1 MSRINSPLA
10 RYIKRPPTPS
20 SCSQHKQQL
29 ATLTITSPAKE
40 SRRRSMAKPSAAP
53 VTGVP
58 VGSAAWSTGLC
69 DCFDDCSLCCM
80 TCWCPC
86 ITFGRVAEIV
96 DRGSTSCGTG
106 GALYGLLCAFTGCQW
121 IYSCTYRGKMR
132 TQYGLAEAGCADCC
146 VHFCCEPCALCQEY
160 RELVA
165 RGYDPKLGWHLNAD
179 RAGAAGAAPA
189 EMARPH
195 HNDWSSGLFACFNDC
210 EVCCLTTVCPCITF
224 GRSAEIVSRGERTCC
239 AAGVLCVLLGF
250 FAHGHCLYSCC
261 YRGKMRDSFHLP
273 EEPCCDCCVHALCLQ
288 CALCQEYR
296 HLKRLGYDPSL
307 GWLGNNQH
315 PDKPTAGAASGVP
328 VGSAPWSSGLFDC
341 FDDYGLCCMTWW
353 CPCIT
358 FGRVAEI
365 VDRGSTS
372 CGHSGALYVFL
383 AVITGFQW
391 IYTCT
396 YRGKMRA
403 QYGLSGEP
411 CGDCCIH
418 CWCEPCA
425 LIQEYRE
432 LAARGYDPKLG
443 WHLNMERRAAA
454 AAAPA
459 VQHMG
464 R

>member
-1 MSRINSPLA
+1 M
-10 RYIKRPPTPS
+10 
-20 SCSQHKQQL
+20 Q
-29 ATLTITSPAKE
+29 
-40 SRRRSMAKPSAAP
+40 
-53 VTGVP
+53 
-58 VGSAAWSTGLC
+58 
-69 DCFDDCSLCCM
+69 
-80 TCWCPC
+80 
-86 ITFGRVAEIV
+86 
-96 DRGSTSCGTG
+96 
-106 GALYGLLCAFTGCQW
+106 
-121 IYSCTYRGKMR
+121 
-132 TQYGLAEAGCADCC
+132 
-146 VHFCCEPCALCQEY
+146 
-160 RELVA
+160 
-165 RGYDPKLGWHLNAD
+165 
-179 RAGAAGAAPA
+179 
-189 EMARPH
+189 
-195 HNDWSSGLFACFNDC
+195 
-210 EVCCLTTVCPCITF
+210 
-224 GRSAEIVSRGERTCC
+224 
-239 AAGVLCVLLGF
+239 
-250 FAHGHCLYSCC
+250 
-261 YRGKMRDSFHLP
+261 
-273 EEPCCDCCVHALCLQ
+273 
-288 CALCQEYR
+288 
-296 HLKRLGYDPSL
+296 
-307 GWLGNNQH
+307 

-454 AAAPA
+454 AAAAAPA